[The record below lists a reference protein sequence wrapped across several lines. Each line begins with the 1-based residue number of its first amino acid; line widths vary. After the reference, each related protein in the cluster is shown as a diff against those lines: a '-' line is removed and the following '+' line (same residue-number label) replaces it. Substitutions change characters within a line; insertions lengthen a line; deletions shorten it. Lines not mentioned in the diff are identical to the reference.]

1 MESVLAKNP
10 LFSGL
15 QPEEMDFAVSF
26 FNGRRKLHKA
36 GEFLQHAGAPMEK
49 FGLLLSGAVQVCM
62 ADLDGSMLIM
72 ANVTPGDT
80 FGESLCFLRAAESP
94 VYIRAVQD
102 SELLWMDTER
112 MRQGARCLR
121 ERDMVNRFTGLLAR
135 RALSMNDR
143 IQILSK
149 PTLRQ
154 KINTLFAEQV
164 RRTGSRVFTLPF
176 DREDMA
182 AYLGADRSALSREL
196 SRMKKEGLI
205 DYYKSSFRLL
215 D

>member
-1 MESVLAKNP
+1 MQAVLNKNP

-15 QPEEMDFAVSF
+15 DKDGLEFALSF
-26 FNGRRKLHKA
+26 FNAHTRHHKA
-36 GEFLQHAGAPMEK
+36 GEFLQHAGAPVAR
-49 FGLLLSGAVQVCM
+49 FGLLLSGSVQVFM
-62 ADLDGSMLIM
+62 DDLEGSRLIM
-72 ANVTPGDT
+72 ATVTPGDT
-80 FGESLCFLRAAESP
+80 FAESLCFLESPEAP
-94 VYIRAVQD
+94 VYIQAVQD
-102 SELLWMDTER
+102 SQLLWMDTLR
-112 MRQGARCLR
+112 LRQGAKCQR
-121 ERDMVNRFTGLLAR
+121 EQDLVNRFTGLLAR

-154 KINTLFAEQV
+154 KISTLFAEQV
-164 RRTGSRVFTLPF
+164 RHTGSRVFTLPF
-176 DREDMA
+176 DREGMA

-205 DYYKSSFRLL
+205 DYYRSTFRLM